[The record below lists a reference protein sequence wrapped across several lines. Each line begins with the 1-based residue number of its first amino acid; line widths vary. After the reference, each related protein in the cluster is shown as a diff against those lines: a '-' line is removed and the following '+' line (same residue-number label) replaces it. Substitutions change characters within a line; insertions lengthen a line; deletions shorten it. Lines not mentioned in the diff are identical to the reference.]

1 MKAMNKE
8 EIDTYFISKL
18 EMFEKIAAGILYKQ
32 NKRINKDVVINE
44 AYIHL
49 SQVKAI
55 ESPIQLEKIV
65 VNFIKMNIGWYNSR
79 INKQEKISNH
89 NDLINTNDMTYGDD
103 GDKVIKIENS
113 FATQIVDE
121 DSDIELLA
129 KIEIEAWYDSK
140 QAILFLYRQQ
150 EEDKIKQIIDSA
162 IELSNIYDS
171 KEVLEICKFNQ
182 QLYFNL
188 EHRKKICKEVFLDKL
203 YEIKNLTINKKL
215 I

>member
-1 MKAMNKE
+1 MNKE
-8 EIDTYFISKL
+8 EIDAYFISKL

-44 AYIHL
+44 AYLHL

-65 VNFIKMNIGWYNSR
+65 VNFIKMNIGWTNSR

-89 NDLINTNDMTYGDD
+89 NDLINTNYMTYGDD

-113 FATQIVDE
+113 FSQQIVDE

-129 KIEIEAWYDSK
+129 KIEIEKWYDSK

-150 EEDKIKQIIDSA
+150 EEDKIKQII
-162 IELSNIYDS
+162 YD
-171 KEVLEICKFNQ
+171 C
-182 QLYFNL
+182 YFN
-188 EHRKKICKEVFLDKL
+188 KGITKGLDLAKHL
-203 YEIKNLTINKKL
+203 GVNKDYASKYVREMKQSIRDFNEEYIKNNN
-215 I
+215 

>member
-8 EIDTYFISKL
+8 EIDAYFISKL

-44 AYIHL
+44 AYLHL

-65 VNFIKMNIGWYNSR
+65 VNFIKMNIGWTNSR

-89 NDLINTNDMTYGDD
+89 NDLINTNYMTYGDD

-113 FATQIVDE
+113 FSQQIVDE

-129 KIEIEAWYDSK
+129 KIEIEKWYDSK

-150 EEDKIKQIIDSA
+150 EEDKIKQII
-162 IELSNIYDS
+162 YD
-171 KEVLEICKFNQ
+171 C
-182 QLYFNL
+182 YFN
-188 EHRKKICKEVFLDKL
+188 KGITKGLDLAKHL
-203 YEIKNLTINKKL
+203 GVNKDYASKYVREMKQSIRDFNEEYIKNNN
-215 I
+215 